1 MYAGVLPSMASA
13 SLPSATT
20 SVRPLSLRK
29 AITDGEFSTTP
40 APSRKIRVLAV
51 PRSIAI
57 FTRLR
62 NFIAAG
68 LKNADEDHRIFLP
81 GLG

>member
-1 MYAGVLPSMASA
+1 MAS
-13 SLPSATT
+13 
-20 SVRPLSLRK
+20 SVQP
-29 AITDGEFSTTP
+29 P

-62 NFIAAG
+62 KFIAAD